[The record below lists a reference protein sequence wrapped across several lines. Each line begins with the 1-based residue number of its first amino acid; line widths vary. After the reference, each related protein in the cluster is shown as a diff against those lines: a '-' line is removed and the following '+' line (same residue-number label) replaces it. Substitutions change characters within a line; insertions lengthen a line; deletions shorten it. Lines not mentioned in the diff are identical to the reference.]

1 MTSTIHFK
9 MTKYKKA
16 KAYIKAKRFVL
27 YALRWQLSTPI
38 YALVL
43 YLVSDQL
50 GYTAKTMIANF
61 IGACIF
67 YFIDKYIF
75 LKHRHES
82 E

>member
-1 MTSTIHFK
+1 MSNF
-9 MTKYKKA
+9 KKA
-16 KAYIKAKRFVL
+16 KIIIKAKRFL
-27 YALRWQLSTPI
+27 MYALRWQLSTPV

-43 YLVSDQL
+43 YFVSDNF
-50 GYTAKTMIANF
+50 GYTTKTMIANF

-67 YFIDKYIF
+67 YWVDKFIF